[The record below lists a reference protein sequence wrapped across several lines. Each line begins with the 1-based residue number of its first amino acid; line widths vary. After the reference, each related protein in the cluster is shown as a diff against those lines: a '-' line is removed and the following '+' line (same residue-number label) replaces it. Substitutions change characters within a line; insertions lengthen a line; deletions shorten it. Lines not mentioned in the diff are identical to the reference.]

1 MNRPPS
7 KPAPDQAW
15 QVKTFAESAVQLEA
29 RGELAEAESIY
40 RNILAAAPHHL
51 RALNFL
57 AVRTLERGELDE
69 CEGYLDRALRAAPDR
84 PATRQ
89 NLALLHRARGKL
101 PEALQDLDRALA
113 MNAELRSA
121 WLIKGAILDQLD
133 RRDDAVM
140 ALWRGWRQF
149 PKREQLD
156 GTGIA
161 PPHLRELVRDTALTL
176 RAAQKK
182 LMQDA
187 LRPVEEQYGRSTLE
201 RVWAACETY
210 LGERLPEYLHPL
222 QRPHFLYLPGIPA
235 RTFFER
241 NALPWTGELEA
252 ATAAICTE
260 LEAVLETAGD
270 GTEPYVQSPKGVDP
284 VQWRELDH
292 SRRWSAFH
300 LLKAGARV
308 ERNCMRCPATSSA
321 LESLPLP
328 DLSGHAPEALFSIL
342 EPGTHI
348 PPHHGLG
355 NYKLVVHLPLVIPDS
370 CSIRVGA
377 ETRGWRKGE
386 CLVFDDS
393 FEHEAWNHSGSRRC
407 VLILDAWNPLLSE
420 AERDG
425 MTALVGAIAV
435 FNAKYCNPD

>member
-15 QVKTFAESAVQLEA
+15 QVKTFAESAAQLEA
-29 RGELAEAESIY
+29 RGELDEAENVY
-40 RNILAAAPHHL
+40 RNILTAAPYHL

-57 AVRTLERGELDE
+57 AVRSLERGELDE
-69 CEGYLDRALRAAPDR
+69 SEGYLDRALRAAPER
-84 PATRQ
+84 PATHQ
-89 NLALLHRARGKL
+89 NLALLHRARGRF

-113 MNAELRSA
+113 LNAELRSA
-121 WLIKGAILDQLD
+121 WLIKGAILEQLD
-133 RRDDAVM
+133 RRDEAVM

-149 PKREQLD
+149 PKQEQLD
-156 GTGIA
+156 ETGIA
-161 PPHLRELVRDTALTL
+161 PPHLHKLVRDTAHAL
-176 RAAQKK
+176 RAAQRT

-187 LRPVEEQYGRSTLE
+187 LKPVEQRHGDASLS
-201 RVWAACETY
+201 RVRTACELY
-210 LGERLPEYLHPL
+210 LGERLPGYAHPL
-222 QRPHFLYLPGIPA
+222 QRPHFLFLPGIPA
-235 RTFFER
+235 RAFFDR
-241 NALPWTGELEA
+241 NDLPWIGELEA
-252 ATAAICTE
+252 ATAAICAE
-260 LEAVLETAGD
+260 LGVVLETGD
-270 GTEPYVQSPKGVDP
+270 GTQPYVQSMEGVDP
-284 VQWRELDH
+284 GQWRELDH
-292 SRRWSAFH
+292 SPRWGAFH

-308 ERNCMRCPATSSA
+308 EGNCTRCPATLSV

-328 DLSGHAPEALFSIL
+328 YLSGHAPEALYSIL

-355 NYKLVVHLPLVIPDS
+355 NYKLVVHLPLVIPEG
-370 CSIRVGA
+370 CSIRVGT

-393 FEHEAWNHSGSRRC
+393 FEHEAWNRGGSRRS

-435 FNAKYCNPD
+435 FNEKYCNTP